1 MRQTIRRG
9 AIGAAT
15 VTVILGI
22 PLATVSP
29 ALAEEAKAFWGTPS
43 VDGGKCCQSL
53 SEVRTN
59 IDRIDRE
66 IIRLMAER
74 GKFVAEAGRFKKD
87 PAAVSVP
94 ARVEQIITKVKGL
107 ATEDGLAPEVAE
119 KAYRAMIAAF
129 EDYERTEWVKRNLPP
144 AKN

>member
-1 MRQTIRRG
+1 MRSLSRSAGLI
-9 AIGAAT
+9 AVLSVLSA
-15 VTVILGI
+15 
-22 PLATVSP
+22 SP
-29 ALAEEAKAFWGTPS
+29 AAAEEAKAFWGSPS
-43 VDGGKCCQSL
+43 VDGGTCCQSL
-53 SEVRTN
+53 AEVRTN

-66 IIRLMAER
+66 MIRLMAER
-74 GKFVAEAGRFKKD
+74 GKYVAEAGRFKKD

-107 ATEDGLAPEVAE
+107 AVEDGLAPEVAE

-129 EDYERTEWVKRNLPP
+129 EDYERTEWVKRNLQP